1 MANAWAFENPA
12 LLIAMPQAAA
22 QGWNDR
28 KSNAV
33 NDKKR
38 QLRLIL

>member
-1 MANAWAFENPA
+1 MANTWGFENPA

-28 KSNAV
+28 KSSAV
-33 NDKKR
+33 NHKKQ
-38 QLRLIL
+38 QLRLVS